1 MNTPKELEA
10 ILQRIHKKGYPA
22 YKDTTGSYNF
32 GDYILD
38 IAHVQ
43 SDPFASPSRIQIMI
57 PAEYHGFSK
66 EYYMT
71 YHRRVALCDLLLR
84 LLNKAIAKEGRQA
97 KGSGKSGLISVSR
110 CCAKVLER
118 TACQIDTKTGML
130 TVRILVGF
138 PANGRTIDAYALK
151 HILFEQLP
159 SMIHA
164 CLYQKA
170 VSKGKVESV
179 IFLAD
184 DQNYI
189 RDQLS
194 AKDLCAFV
202 ANGSILPRE
211 SGVSERPLNG
221 AVPFV
226 SPDSQAVTLS
236 LPHYGKITGMGI
248 RKGITVIAGGG
259 YHGKSTLLHA
269 LEAGVYNHIA
279 GDGREYVITDES
291 AMKIRSEDGRSIKEL
306 DISLFMDNLP
316 GKTDTHRFTTENA
329 SGSTSQAAN
338 VMEAIE
344 GEAKLLLIDE
354 DTSATNFMIRD
365 ELMQQVISSD
375 KEPITTFSERITWLV
390 DKYQL
395 SIILVIGSSG
405 VYFHTADT
413 ILQLDYYKV
422 MDITKEARMVA
433 SSYPA
438 PIQKIPDKVPEFHR
452 VFGPS
457 KECNGQNRLKLKTTG
472 LDSIFVNHDII
483 DVRYLEQLVD
493 NEQTTALAHMLVY
506 IEQKLLDGKHTLLE
520 AVEMLCNRISEK
532 GLSSIC
538 NGHNIPDM
546 ALPRKQ
552 EILACLN
559 RYRQL

>member
-164 CLYQKA
+164 CLYQKV

-316 GKTDTHRFTTENA
+316 GKTDTHSFTTENA

-457 KECNGQNRLKLKTTG
+457 KECK
-472 LDSIFVNHDII
+472 D
-483 DVRYLEQLVD
+483 
-493 NEQTTALAHMLVY
+493 
-506 IEQKLLDGKHTLLE
+506 
-520 AVEMLCNRISEK
+520 
-532 GLSSIC
+532 
-538 NGHNIPDM
+538 
-546 ALPRKQ
+546 RKSVV
-552 EILACLN
+552 
-559 RYRQL
+559 

>member
-1 MNTPKELEA
+1 MNTPKELET

-22 YKDTTGSYNF
+22 YKDTVGLYDF

-38 IAHVQ
+38 IVHVQ
-43 SDPFASPSRIQIMI
+43 SDPFASPSRIQIII
-57 PAEYHGFSK
+57 PAQCHGFSE
-66 EYYMT
+66 EYYKMH
-71 YHRRVALCDLLLR
+71 HRQVALCDLLLR
-84 LLNKAIAKEGRQA
+84 LMGKAIAKEGRQA
-97 KGSGKSGLISVSR
+97 KGSGKSGMISISR
-110 CCAKVLER
+110 CSSKVLER
-118 TACQIDTKTGML
+118 TVCQIDAKTGTL
-130 TVRILVGF
+130 TLRMLVGF
-138 PANGRTIDAYALK
+138 PANGRTIDSYALK

-159 SMIHA
+159 DIIHS

-170 VSKGKVESV
+170 VTKHQVESV
-179 IFLAD
+179 IYLAD
-184 DQNYI
+184 DQKYI
-189 RDQLS
+189 REQLS
-194 AKDLCAFV
+194 SMGLCAFV

-211 SGVSERPLNG
+211 SGVSERPLKG
-221 AVPFV
+221 AVPFQ
-226 SPDSQAVTLS
+226 SPDSLSVTLA
-236 LPHYGKITGMGI
+236 LPHYGTITGMGI

-279 GDGREYVITDES
+279 GDGREYVITDET
-291 AMKIRSEDGRSIKEL
+291 AMKIRSEDGRSIKNL
-306 DISLFMDNLP
+306 DIALFMDNLP
-316 GKTDTHRFTTENA
+316 GKTNTQSFSTENA

-338 VMEAIE
+338 VMEAL
-344 GEAKLLLIDE
+344 EAESKLLLIDE

-375 KEPITTFSERITWLV
+375 KEPITTFSERIAWLTEE
-390 DKYQL
+390 YQL
-395 SIILVIGSSG
+395 AIILVIGSSG

-413 ILQLDYYKV
+413 ILQMDYYKV
-422 MDITKEARMVA
+422 MDITKEAKTAA

-438 PIQKIPDKVPEFHR
+438 PAQKIPDRRPVFHR
-452 VFGPS
+452 VFRPS

-472 LDSIFVNHDII
+472 LDSIYVNHDVI
-483 DVRYLEQLVD
+483 DVRYLEQLAD

-506 IEQKLLDGKHTLLE
+506 TEQKLLDGKRTLPE
-520 AVEMLCNRISEK
+520 AVDLLWHRISEK
-532 GLSSIC
+532 GLSSISS
-538 NGHNIPDM
+538 GRNIPDM

>member
-1 MNTPKELEA
+1 MNSPKDLEN
-10 ILQRIHKKGYPA
+10 ILQRIHRKSYPA
-22 YKDTTGSYNF
+22 YKDTAGAYDF

-43 SDPFASPSRIQIMI
+43 SDPFASPSRIQIMV
-57 PAEYHGFSK
+57 PAECHGFLK
-66 EYYMT
+66 DYYMT
-71 YHRRVALCDLLLR
+71 YHRRIALCDLLLR
-84 LLNKAIAKEGRQA
+84 LMNKAIAKEGRQA

-110 CCAKVLER
+110 CSSKVLER

-130 TVRILVGF
+130 TLRMSVGF

-159 SMIHA
+159 DMVHS
-164 CLYQKA
+164 CLYQKT
-170 VSKGKVESV
+170 VTKRQVENV

-184 DQNYI
+184 DQKYI
-189 RDQLS
+189 REQLS
-194 AKDLCAFV
+194 NMGLCAFV
-202 ANGSILPRE
+202 ADGAILPRE
-211 SGVSERPLNG
+211 SGVSERPLKE
-221 AVPFV
+221 AIPFQ
-226 SPDSQAVTLS
+226 SPDSLTVTLS
-236 LPHYGKITGMGI
+236 LPHYGTIKGMGI

-269 LEAGVYNHIA
+269 LESGVYNHIS
-279 GDGREYVITDES
+279 GDGREYVITDAS
-291 AMKIRSEDGRSIKEL
+291 AMKIRSEDGRSIKNL
-306 DISLFMDNLP
+306 DISLFMNNLP
-316 GKTDTHRFTTENA
+316 GKTDTRSFTTENA

-344 GEAKLLLIDE
+344 AESGLLLIDE

-390 DKYQL
+390 QQYQL

-413 ILQLDYYKV
+413 ILQMDYYKV
-422 MDITKEARMVA
+422 KDITREAKSVA
-433 SSYPA
+433 ASYPA
-438 PIQKIPDKVPEFHR
+438 PSQKIPNEIPVFCR
-452 VFGPS
+452 VFRPS
-457 KECNGQNRLKLKTTG
+457 KELGKQNRLKLKTTG
-472 LDSIFVNHDII
+472 LDSIYVNHDVI
-483 DVRYLEQLVD
+483 DVRYLEQLAD

-506 IEQKLLDGKHTLLE
+506 LEQNLLDGKRTLPE
-520 AVEMLCNRISEK
+520 AVKILWERISEK
-532 GLSSIC
+532 GLSSISSGR
-538 NGHNIPDM
+538 NVPDM
-546 ALPRKQ
+546 VLPRRQ

>member
-1 MNTPKELEA
+1 MNTPKELEN
-10 ILQRIHKKGYPA
+10 ILQRIHKKSYPA
-22 YKDTTGSYNF
+22 YKDTAGSYDF

-43 SDPFASPSRIQIMI
+43 SDPFASPSRVQIMI
-57 PAEYHGFSK
+57 PAKCHGFSK
-66 EYYMT
+66 DYYME

-84 LLNKAIAKEGRQA
+84 LMNKAIAKEGRQT
-97 KGSGKSGLISVSR
+97 KGSGKSGLISISR
-110 CCAKVLER
+110 CSSKVLER

-138 PANGRTIDAYALK
+138 PANGRTIDSYALK

-159 SMIHA
+159 DIIHS
-164 CLYQKA
+164 CLYQK
-170 VSKGKVESV
+170 VVTKNKVESV

-184 DQNYI
+184 DQRYI
-189 RDQLS
+189 REQLS
-194 AKDLCAFV
+194 EKGLCAFV
-202 ANGSILPRE
+202 ADGAILPRE
-211 SGVSERPLNG
+211 SGVSERPLKG
-221 AVPFV
+221 AVPFQ
-226 SPDSQAVTLS
+226 SPTSQSVTLS
-236 LPHYGKITGMGI
+236 LPHCGTITGMGI
-248 RKGITVIAGGG
+248 KKGITVIAGGG

-291 AMKIRSEDGRSIKEL
+291 AMKIRSEDGRSIKSL

-338 VMEAIE
+338 VMEAVE
-344 GEAKLLLIDE
+344 GDAKVLLIDE

-365 ELMQQVISSD
+365 ELMKQVISPD

-390 DKYQL
+390 EQYQL

-413 ILQLDYYKV
+413 ILQMDYYKV
-422 MDITKEARMVA
+422 MDITKEAKTAA

-438 PIQKIPDKVPEFHR
+438 PAQKVPDRIPVFHR
-452 VFGPS
+452 VFSPS

-472 LDSIFVNHDII
+472 LDSVYVNHDMV

-493 NEQTTALAHMLVY
+493 NEQTTALAHILVY
-506 IEQKLLDGKHTLLE
+506 VEQNLLDGKRTLPE
-520 AVEMLCNRISEK
+520 AVKMLCNRISEK
-532 GLSSIC
+532 GLSSISS
-538 NGHNIPDM
+538 GRNIPDM